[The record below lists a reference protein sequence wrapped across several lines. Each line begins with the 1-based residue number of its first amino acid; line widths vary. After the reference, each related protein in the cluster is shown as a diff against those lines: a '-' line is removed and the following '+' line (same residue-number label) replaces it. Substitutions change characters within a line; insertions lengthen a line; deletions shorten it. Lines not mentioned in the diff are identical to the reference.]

1 MKQSIRHWRETA
13 LLVPII
19 FLAGAFLLAGV
30 LGLQALRAD
39 DAQRDATERALKDYA
54 AVAAW
59 EFSRRVEDEVR
70 RAAGSILSLAAGPRG
85 SAPDLASLLDPAA
98 LAACDCPVRP
108 VVRAAFAVDV
118 PWAAGLEVAGASLPD
133 SSRAFLADALRQSF
147 HSRGGTPEPTLLFL
161 SQSGTP
167 TI

>member
-1 MKQSIRHWRETA
+1 M
-13 LLVPII
+13 LVPII

-30 LGLQALRAD
+30 LGFQALQAD

-59 EFSRRVEDEVR
+59 EFSRRVEDEIR

-85 SAPDLASLLDPAA
+85 SSPDLAVLVDAAA

-108 VVRAAFAVDV
+108 VVRTAFTVDV
-118 PWAAGLEVAGASLPD
+118 PWAAALEVTGAPLPD
-133 SSRAFLADALRQSF
+133 SSRGFLADALR
-147 HSRGGTPEPTLLFL
+147 
-161 SQSGTP
+161 
-167 TI
+167 